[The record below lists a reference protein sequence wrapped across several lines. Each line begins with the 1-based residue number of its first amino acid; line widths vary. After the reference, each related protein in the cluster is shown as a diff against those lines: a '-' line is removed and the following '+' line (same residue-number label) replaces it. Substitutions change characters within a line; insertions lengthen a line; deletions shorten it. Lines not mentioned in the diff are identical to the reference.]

1 MEDLSLKLVSLT
13 YKISCDK
20 WHNHYNSI
28 DQKMLLVSP
37 QLTPSNMAWVPSVKY
52 LYSCLQNTLSYGVEI
67 REEGVVNVSA
77 DMMYYPYS
85 RWFQVLIF

>member
-1 MEDLSLKLVSLT
+1 
-13 YKISCDK
+13 
-20 WHNHYNSI
+20 
-28 DQKMLLVSP
+28 MLLVSP

-67 REEGVVNVSA
+67 REGVVNVSA

-85 RWFQVLIF
+85 RWSFKYLSFENLFYVQSLLLVLQVEK